1 MASIVKRKK
10 KYSVVYTYTDDSG
23 VKRQKW
29 ETYNTHKE
37 AMRRKTEIEYQQNNQ
52 TFVPPSTETIRDLLH
67 DFVELYGVNK
77 WALSTYISN
86 KSLIENY
93 INPHIG
99 DVLITAVTTRT
110 IDEYY
115 RKLLTVKAVMRNG
128 QKEEKMISPNTVW
141 EIHKILRCA
150 FNRAIAWELVERN
163 PVQKAVRPEVKH
175 KKREIWTD
183 EMLAKALG
191 ACDDMKLLV
200 AMNLAFS
207 CSLRLG
213 EITGLTWD
221 CVHLDNDPSNCYV
234 SIDKELARVDNGAME
249 KLDRKDII
257 ACFPAL
263 RPGNSTTLVLKAPKT
278 KTSVRRV
285 WIPQTLKYI
294 LQAWKKEQD
303 ELKEVYGSDYQ
314 DYNMVVAH
322 ENGRPVESRLIDKAI
337 RELAERENLPPVVF
351 HSLRHSS
358 TTYKLIYSNGDVKAA
373 QGDNGHAQSGIT
385 MDIYAHTL
393 DDSRVLNAQA
403 VQENFYNRFF
413 PAWSHGYTGPVI
425 NSPSLPPPAAPQ
437 SQEEQTQILLAQLK
451 ENPAMLKAIK
461 IALEGVHV

>member
-10 KYSVVYTYTDDSG
+10 KFSVVYLFTDNTG
-23 VKRQKW
+23 VRRQKW

-37 AMRRKTEIEYQQNNQ
+37 AVRRKTEIEYQQNNE
-52 TFVPPSTETIRDLLH
+52 TFIPPRTETVRDLLH
-67 DFVELYGVNK
+67 DFVELYGVTK

-128 QKEEKMISPNTVW
+128 QKEEKMISPNTIW

-150 FNRAIAWELVERN
+150 FNRAIAWELVDRN

-200 AMNLAFS
+200 AMNLAFA
-207 CSLRLG
+207 CSMRLG

-221 CVHLDNDPSNCYV
+221 CVHLDGESHGCYV
-234 SIDKELARVDNGAME
+234 YIEKELARVDNAAME
-249 KLDRKDII
+249 KLDKKDII
-257 ACFPAL
+257 MCFPAL

-278 KTSVRRV
+278 KTSIRRV
-285 WIPQTLKYI
+285 WVPYTLKCI
-294 LQAWKKEQD
+294 LLFWKKEQD
-303 ELKEVYGSDYQ
+303 ELKEVYGDDYL
-314 DYNMVVAH
+314 DYNLVVTH
-322 ENGRPVESRLIDKAI
+322 ENGRPVESRLVDKAI
-337 RELAERENLPPVVF
+337 RELAEHENLPPVVF

-358 TTYKLIYSNGDVKAA
+358 TTYKLIYSHGDVKAA
-373 QGDNGHAQSGIT
+373 QGDNGHAESGIT

-403 VQENFYNRFF
+403 VQENFYNKFL
-413 PAWSHGYTGPVI
+413 PAWSHGYTGPIESV
-425 NSPSLPPPAAPQ
+425 PAPQTAAPM
-437 SQEEQTQILLAQLK
+437 SQEEQTKILLDQLQQ
-451 ENPAMLKAIK
+451 NPAMLKAIK
-461 IALEGVHV
+461 LALEQVPV